1 MQTWLLGLAIVGVSV
16 VLAYVG
22 LRLVRRVIPLP
33 VHETQHEVGGFIIGV
48 MGAIYAVLLAFVVVA
63 VWDQFS
69 DAKLVVEREANHLN
83 DLSRMAQG
91 FDGAT
96 QRRTLEGL
104 KNYARAAVDEEWE
117 TMSRGQPSQ
126 RTQAA
131 MDDLWRIY
139 TDVEPQGG
147 RASLVYAE
155 SLDRLNE
162 LSNSRRERLFISKD
176 DIPALVQVLLWG
188 GGLLVLAF
196 TYFFGVKSVRAQSLM
211 TAALAGQV
219 AFILFLIVALDNPF
233 HGSLRVSPEPLQQI
247 LERIQAIPLKNE

>member
-1 MQTWLLGLAIVGVSV
+1 MQTWLLGVVIVGASV
-16 VLAYVG
+16 LLAHVG
-22 LRLVRRVIPLP
+22 LRLVRRRIPLP

-63 VWDQFS
+63 VWDEFS

-91 FDGAT
+91 FSPATRQVVLDGL
-96 QRRTLEGL
+96 R
-104 KNYARAAVDEEWE
+104 NYARSAVDDEWE
-117 TMSRGQPSQ
+117 TMSRGEASP

-139 TDVEPQGG
+139 TSVEPQAG
-147 RASLVYAE
+147 RESLLFAE
-155 SLDRLNE
+155 SLDRMNE

-176 DIPALVQVLLWG
+176 DIPGLIRILLWG
-188 GGLLVLAF
+188 GGLIVLAF
-196 TYFFGVKSVRAQSLM
+196 TYFFGVKSLRSQALM
-211 TAALAGQV
+211 TAALAGEI

-233 HGSLRVSPEPLQQI
+233 HGSVRVPPEPVQQV
-247 LERIQAIPLKNE
+247 LERIGKQ